1 MKKLSREL
9 HDFYVRNNRKRQKK
23 QNRAVKSKL
32 HRKRIKQIEEKIGK
46 KIRELRLKRNHIQ
59 KKLQRKFTYQEGQ
72 TVIKINQ
79 EFGLEGGK
87 QIDYFLERT
96 AEIIDFNTKKLV
108 IDIVDVPRVW
118 PSAITLLCSL
128 IQWVEGVKKNNEI
141 PGPIIESSD
150 ALDDSVNSYLY
161 HCGFYDYVKR
171 QSHPHR
177 EKYNDA
183 EIIKIKREKS
193 QRNIEAREN
202 EICSLLDSYSSY
214 SENEKELFNSIV
226 LTEVFANVQEHGIS
240 QTDKGWWIMAQYHP
254 TTEIISLNIADNG
267 VGLKNTLMTG
277 PQRDYFGNLQTT
289 SKKNDG
295 DFIKAAMEENVSG
308 AYDAS
313 LKSGIL
319 IKRHE
324 RGARRGNGIARIIKA
339 CKELSITFAILSHHG
354 YAIRDSKGNLA
365 QNGSKESRV
374 FAGTLYHFDIPTRGV
389 L

>member
-1 MKKLSREL
+1 MKKLSRKL
-9 HDFYVRNNRKRQKK
+9 QDFYVRKNRKRQKK
-23 QNRAVKSKL
+23 QNRVIKSKL
-32 HRKRIKQIEEKIGK
+32 HKKRIKQIAEKIGR
-46 KIRELRLKRNHIQ
+46 KIQVLRQKRNQIQ
-59 KKLQRKFTYQEGQ
+59 KNIQRKFTYKEGQ
-72 TVIKINQ
+72 TEIKINQ

-108 IDIVDVPRVW
+108 INIVDCPRVW

-128 IQWVEGVKKNNEI
+128 MQWVEGATKNNQI
-141 PGPIIESSD
+141 SGPIIESSD
-150 ALDDSVNSYLY
+150 ALDDAVNSYLH

-171 QSHPHR
+171 QFHSNGQ
-177 EKYNDA
+177 EYDDA

-202 EICSLLDSYSSY
+202 EICSLLNRYSNY
-214 SENEKELFNSIV
+214 SKDEIELFNSIV

-240 QTDKGWWIMAQYHP
+240 QTDKGWWIMAQYHR

-267 VGLKNTLMTG
+267 VGLKNTLTTG
-277 PQRDYFGNLQTT
+277 PQRNYFDQLETT

-295 DFIKAAMEENVSG
+295 EFIKAAMEENVSG

-319 IKRHE
+319 LKRHE
-324 RGARRGNGIARIIKA
+324 RGARRGNGIARIIKT
-339 CKELSITFAILSHHG
+339 CKELKITFAILSHHG
-354 YAIRDSKGNLA
+354 FAFRDNNGSLSHY
-365 QNGSKESRV
+365 GSKESRV
-374 FAGTLYHFDIPTRGV
+374 FAGTLYHFDIPARGD